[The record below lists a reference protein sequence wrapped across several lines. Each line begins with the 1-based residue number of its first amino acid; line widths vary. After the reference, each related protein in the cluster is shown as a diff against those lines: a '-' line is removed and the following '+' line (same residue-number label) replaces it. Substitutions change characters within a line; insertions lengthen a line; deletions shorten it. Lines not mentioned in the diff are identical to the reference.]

1 MLANLIMN
9 LEIFF
14 VSAIVRLKL
23 FGELHHESRRIIA
36 FTLACTILFSRALKK
51 QLHYLRF

>member
-1 MLANLIMN
+1 MN

-23 FGELHHESRRIIA
+23 FGELHHEFRRIIA